1 MDFTFQH
8 KNSVLFIPD
17 GLEPE
22 VAWGRV
28 THLGIGAHPDDLEF
42 MAWNAILKGVYNDKY
57 YFGGVTLTDGGG
69 SSRMGLYAHIDDA
82 QMKALRLKEQKKAAV
97 VGEYSALAALGYT
110 SAQVRRD
117 MRPEVKEDLKRIIKA
132 SRLEVIFTHNLAD
145 RHRTHLAAVLLTIE
159 ALRELGKE
167 YYPKKFY
174 GGEVWRS
181 LDWLPNER
189 RCLFD
194 VSQRPNLSC
203 SFMGLYDSQ
212 ISGGKSYHQASFGR
226 RAANATYADAY
237 APDKAKL
244 LELAMDLKPLLDN
257 PQLAPADYL
266 SKLID
271 EFKKEALA
279 SLRAS
284 G

>member
-132 SRLEVIFTHNLAD
+132 SRPEVI
-145 RHRTHLAAVLLTIE
+145 
-159 ALRELGKE
+159 
-167 YYPKKFY
+167 
-174 GGEVWRS
+174 
-181 LDWLPNER
+181 LP
-189 RCLFD
+189 
-194 VSQRPNLSC
+194 
-203 SFMGLYDSQ
+203 
-212 ISGGKSYHQASFGR
+212 I
-226 RAANATYADAY
+226 
-237 APDKAKL
+237 
-244 LELAMDLKPLLDN
+244 
-257 PQLAPADYL
+257 
-266 SKLID
+266 I
-271 EFKKEALA
+271 
-279 SLRAS
+279 
-284 G
+284 